1 MYCVLDCISK
11 IFWKFTSSTGNEEMR
26 FHYQRGYHQR
36 YNEILVFITMN
47 KRSTNISKNQKTLTL
62 STTQCH
68 NHYHNQTIINIIII
82 IIIVVVVVIREF
94 KMPGRQT

>member
-26 FHYQRGYHQR
+26 FHYQRGYDQR

-68 NHYHNQTIINIIII
+68 NHYHNQTIIIIII
-82 IIIVVVVVIREF
+82 IIVVVVVVIREF